1 MKPPILLK
9 TILDIA
15 FYFFAISIVGA
26 MFFLIAGIYNGTT
39 LIPLYIN
46 GKEVTDFTSFTVG
59 LLISQFL
66 IAVLILYTIY
76 LLRKLIRNFFTGKL
90 FTKFQIASLKLIGKL
105 IIVAILA
112 QALLEF
118 IGRLYLQKKASLGI
132 EFDLE
137 YGSFWFVLSIGLFF
151 IFLSKVLQN
160 AKKLKEEN
168 ELTV

>member
-15 FYFFAISIVGA
+15 FYLFAISIVA
-26 MFFLIAGIYNGTT
+26 ALLFLVAGIYNGTS
-39 LIPLYIN
+39 LIPLHIN
-46 GKEVTDFTSFTVG
+46 GKEVTDFTNITVG

-66 IAVLILYTIY
+66 VAVLILYTIY
-76 LLRKLIRNFFTGKL
+76 LLRKLIRNFFKGKL
-90 FTKFQIASLKLIGKL
+90 FTTFQIASLKVIGQL

-112 QALLEF
+112 QALLDF
-118 IGRLYLQKKASLGI
+118 IGRIYLQKKGSLGI
-132 EFDLE
+132 GFDLN

-151 IFLSKVLQN
+151 IFLSKVFQN
-160 AKKLKEEN
+160 AKDLKEEN

>member
-15 FYFFAISIVGA
+15 FYLFALSIIGA
-26 MFFLIAGIYNGTT
+26 FFFLIAGIYNGST

-46 GKEVTDFTSFTVG
+46 GKEITNFTSFTIV
-59 LLISQFL
+59 LLIFQFL
-66 IAVLILYTIY
+66 VAVLILYTIY
-76 LLRKLIRNFFTGKL
+76 LLRKLIRNFFKGKL
-90 FTKFQIASLKLIGKL
+90 FTTFQIASLKLIGQL

-118 IGRLYLQKKASLGI
+118 IGRIYLQKKASIGI

-137 YGSFWFVLSIGLFF
+137 YGSSWFVLSLGLFF
-151 IFLSKVLQN
+151 IFLSKVFQN
-160 AKKLKEEN
+160 AKDLKEEN

>member
-9 TILDIA
+9 TILDIC
-15 FYFFAISIVGA
+15 FYFFAVSIISA
-26 MFFLIAGIYNGTT
+26 SFFLISGIYYGIS

-46 GKEVTDFTSFTVG
+46 GKEITDFTNITVG
-59 LLISQFL
+59 LLIFQFL
-66 IAVLILYTIY
+66 IALLILYTIY
-76 LLRKLIRNFFTGKL
+76 LLRKLIRNFFKGKL
-90 FTKFQIASLKLIGKL
+90 FTTFQITSLNLIGQL

-112 QALLEF
+112 QAVLEF
-118 IGRLYLQKKASLGI
+118 IGRLFLQKKASLGI

-151 IFLSKVLQN
+151 IFLSKVFQN
-160 AKKLKEEN
+160 AKDIKDEN